1 MLSSLNFL
9 NEPYFIFVFLP
20 KNARN
25 NSAQAYDQA
34 VKQSEIPAR
43 LAAAS
48 NTQPTT
54 SAFGNNTN
62 STSALPSAFSNTNPT
77 TLTFGQPTFGQPT
90 FGQSAFGQPAFGQPA
105 FGQPVQN
112 PSTSATSTG
121 PTSTGAFGQP
131 LNNPGPVSAFG
142 QAFGQPVQNPSTSA
156 TSTAPTPTGAFGQPL
171 NNPGP
176 VSAFGQPS
184 FGQPSA
190 LGTSSFI
197 KPASGAFS
205 AFNNTESAF
214 GNKTTPATINTG
226 SGGFSA
232 FATQPSAFSLA
243 AKTTPTAG
251 STFGQPSFGQPA
263 PVISVPTSLGNPA
276 PAPTS
281 VFGTP
286 SAFGVLSQPQQPGQ
300 QQQQTAPVWPS
311 DNNSFGNTT
320 HYNSTFGT
328 PTATLSTIPPTTK
341 SSRTKSVFKPGSTP
355 YDQQI
360 PSNYKE
366 TLPKSV
372 VKAFESQNFEWG
384 EVPEWVPPV
393 EIR

>member
-1 MLSSLNFL
+1 MNSISF
-9 NEPYFIFVFLP
+9 FFSP

-25 NSAQAYDQA
+25 HSTQVYDQA

-48 NTQPTT
+48 NTQTTT
-54 SAFGNNTN
+54 SAFGNNAN
-62 STSALPSAFSNTNPT
+62 STSILPSAFSNTNPAT
-77 TLTFGQPTFGQPT
+77 STFGQPAFGQPA

-112 PSTSATSTG
+112 PSAPATSTA
-121 PTSTGAFGQP
+121 PTQTGAFGQP
-131 LNNPGPVSAFG
+131 LNNPA
-142 QAFGQPVQNPSTSA
+142 
-156 TSTAPTPTGAFGQPL
+156 
-171 NNPGP
+171 P
-176 VSAFGQPS
+176 VSAFGQPPATS
-184 FGQPSA
+184 SVFGQPSA
-190 LGTSSFI
+190 LGSSSLI

-214 GNKTTPATINTG
+214 GNKTTPDTNTG
-226 SGGFSA
+226 SGGGFSA
-232 FATQPSAFSLA
+232 FATQPSSFSLA
-243 AKTTPTAG
+243 AKTTPTVG

-263 PVISVPTSLGNPA
+263 PATFAPTSPSVFGNPA

-286 SAFGVLSQPQQPGQ
+286 SAFGVLSQPPQPGQQEQ
-300 QQQQTAPVWPS
+300 QQQQTAAPVWPS
-311 DNNSFGNTT
+311 NNNNNSFRTDPNPNPNTT

-328 PTATLSTIPPTTK
+328 PMTQSNPSTTTK
-341 SSRTKSVFKPGSTP
+341 SSRTRSVFKPGSTP

-366 TLPKSV
+366 ELPKSV
-372 VKAFESQNFEWG
+372 VQAFESQNFEWG
-384 EVPEWVPPV
+384 EVPECVPPV
-393 EIR
+393 EVR